1 MLNVLSV
8 TECARVIINNL
19 FIREYISHRCEQ
31 YCFWAGNIKI
41 IININNNKL
50 CSMSK
55 EQLAQHQ
62 YSVVLS
68 DEYFAQLPLHC
79 GGAEDDEKHLP
90 TLGVA
95 TVALEDTFSGFG
107 VAERRVVVIGEH
119 S

>member
-1 MLNVLSV
+1 MCNLSC
-8 TECARVIINNL
+8 THNNTK
-19 FIREYISHRCEQ
+19 
-31 YCFWAGNIKI
+31 NIKV
-41 IININNNKL
+41 

-68 DEYFAQLPLHC
+68 YVYFAQLPLHC

-107 VAERRVVVIGEH
+107 VAERRVVVVGEH
-119 S
+119 G